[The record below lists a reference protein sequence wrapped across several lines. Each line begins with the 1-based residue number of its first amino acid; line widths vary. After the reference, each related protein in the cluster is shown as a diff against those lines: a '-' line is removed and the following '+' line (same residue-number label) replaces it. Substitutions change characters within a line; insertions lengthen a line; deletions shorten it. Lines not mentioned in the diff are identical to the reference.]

1 MLTIANARELLAG
14 YLTTDATAHEAGKFD
29 EIGRRF
35 DGFEHRFPT
44 GDDDGITELKIA
56 LTFWDAWIDA
66 RNHEWQTTAGIQPA
80 EWPVLARAIAEDLKN
95 DRPIQDAQ
103 VRARFDAVQHRGL
116 NERVKLLAARL
127 RDREGT
133 T

>member
-1 MLTIANARELLAG
+1 MAEDFSFALAVVLTPPIIVLELYRLLKAR
-14 YLTTDATAHEAGKFD
+14 
-29 EIGRRF
+29 
-35 DGFEHRFPT
+35 
-44 GDDDGITELKIA
+44 
-56 LTFWDAWIDA
+56 
-66 RNHEWQTTAGIQPA
+66 EWQTTAGIQPA
-80 EWPVLARAIAEDLKN
+80 EWPVLARAIVEDLKN